1 MKNRFGCYSSVLG
14 VQLCIFEDLPG
25 LKSSVEHNLV
35 QLKNASHS
43 ISQLT
48 IDHKSLV
55 AHVLSSFPDSL
66 RGGAFFAGSVYD
78 QRLSSDDLR
87 KLHEVT
93 NSRAR
98 EIRSL
103 LSQRQALNI
112 GIRASCTH
120 RLTMCSG
127 LKAELDE
134 AEISYEIE
142 RNRIN
147 ANISEHTFK
156 VGQVEKQIP
165 KGDALTSSKKDIMKV
180 TVSFSY
186 KRVKVAN

>member
-1 MKNRFGCYSSVLG
+1 MYF
-14 VQLCIFEDLPG
+14 
-25 LKSSVEHNLV
+25 
-35 QLKNASHS
+35 
-43 ISQLT
+43 
-48 IDHKSLV
+48 
-55 AHVLSSFPDSL
+55 
-66 RGGAFFAGSVYD
+66 
-78 QRLSSDDLR
+78 
-87 KLHEVT
+87 
-93 NSRAR
+93 R

-120 RLTMCSG
+120 RYVSCQLKMFNNTVVRTRLTMCSG

-156 VGQVEKQIP
+156 VGQVEKQ
-165 KGDALTSSKKDIMKV
+165 
-180 TVSFSY
+180 
-186 KRVKVAN
+186 VKTFLL